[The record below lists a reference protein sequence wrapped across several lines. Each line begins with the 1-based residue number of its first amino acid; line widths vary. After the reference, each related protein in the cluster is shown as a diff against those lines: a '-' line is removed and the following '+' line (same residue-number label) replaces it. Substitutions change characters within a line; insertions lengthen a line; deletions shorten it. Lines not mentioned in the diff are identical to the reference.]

1 MSSSS
6 QSNPSY
12 PPVEKVRDEI
22 TQTVKGMLCASV
34 CPALA
39 VYMVKTGAFGG
50 ASKAYCGGWGDQ
62 VRAADELNFK
72 EGFNSGT
79 RCRPWASTCSTRR

>member
-1 MSSSS
+1 M
-6 QSNPSY
+6 
-12 PPVEKVRDEI
+12 RDEI

-50 ASKAYCGGWGDQ
+50 VSKAYCGGWGNQ
-62 VRAADELNFK
+62 VGARADELKLN
-72 EGFNSGT
+72 GFNSET
-79 RCRPWASTCSTRR
+79 RCRPWASTCSTRL